1 LQQIKIARKRIVGQ
15 MTLLSAIGMDIF
27 AQDFEVDEIYYIY
40 NEGPSGSSVS
50 VSGSNHF
57 DDEYQVNLSI
67 SKAVTYNG
75 KTYYVTSIGDY
86 AFFDCSSLTSITIPE
101 SVTSIGS
108 STFNGCTE
116 LNSVIIPNDV
126 ETISVKAFYNTNLKS
141 VSMGTG
147 VLSIGKDVFGYDD
160 KSSGSQPVKVTWL
173 TNTPPTGYQNAVGE
187 MNYVANDQY
196 ALYNKTVYPFL
207 SSVFEVDGVKYVP
220 VSPSERTCDVIDCA
234 YDKSLPTV
242 NIGETVV
249 NKGISLHVRQVH
261 DYACYGHPDIQTL
274 TISHQGNIGN
284 YAFQGCT
291 NLKSESV
298 LRSLWEM

>member
-1 LQQIKIARKRIVGQ
+1 
-15 MTLLSAIGMDIF
+15 M
-27 AQDFEVDEIYYIY
+27 
-40 NEGPSGSSVS
+40 
-50 VSGSNHF
+50 
-57 DDEYQVNLSI
+57 
-67 SKAVTYNG
+67 
-75 KTYYVTSIGDY
+75 
-86 AFFDCSSLTSITIPE
+86 
-101 SVTSIGS
+101 TSIGS

-116 LNSVIIPNDV
+116 LTSVIIPNGV
-126 ETISVKAFYNTNLKS
+126 KTIGGKAFYNTNLKS
-141 VSMGTG
+141 ITIGTG
-147 VLSIGKDVFGYDD
+147 VLSIGKDAFGFNA
-160 KSSGSQPVKVTWL
+160 SLGSNPVKVIWL

-291 NLKSESV
+291 NLKMATIGRDNSSIGSSAFKDCTQLQSIIIPEGVCDINTSTKKV
-298 LRSLWEM
+298 TGQIL